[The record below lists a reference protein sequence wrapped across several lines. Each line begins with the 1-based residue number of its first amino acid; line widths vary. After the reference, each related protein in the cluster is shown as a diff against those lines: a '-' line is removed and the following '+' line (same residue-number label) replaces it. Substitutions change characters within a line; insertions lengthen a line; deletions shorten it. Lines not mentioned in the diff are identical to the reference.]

1 MSAVSS
7 VLCHSLWFCSLIES
21 GTRKLACSKDSDGCE
36 RCKRE
41 AIICHYSEQKPM
53 GRPRKRQFIE
63 TTNDNPPSNPSL
75 EPLEP
80 GQLPLVVNDYGYPS
94 DAAIA
99 QPFYMDA
106 QSGFEMPE
114 AAIKATVDVG
124 SGGHGE
130 PFHFGERMNYG
141 NINFDST
148 MDEAID
154 PILDQ
159 PPALSSG
166 SNPSASDAGSSPSQ
180 NQTPLAPCSCLASM
194 YLALAS
200 LQQLP
205 TDIVLALKTV
215 RQAAMTASSTVWC
228 PQCGSVMIEKP
239 KPPIEAFQNTMLL
252 GTLIPVIANGYK
264 RLLDMI
270 DVETDAAVTLGQT
283 KTFRFH
289 DYGGLCGI
297 QSSIN
302 ETMACIEKEMMFNTV
317 EMPPVQWRTTVRALL
332 RVDIYGHDLP
342 AFKHRGL
349 KALITE
355 IEERQRAR
363 HVWLEHHRDP
373 GLVGEKDPCSGENTQ
388 YVFGTEPFSFQCAWR
403 VPKCLLDFRVMSL
416 KPLSLNVSKI
426 LLSLLQHIQRIITN
440 HQSSTVLVSKF
451 WKWRGTL

>member
-1 MSAVSS
+1 MLVMSVVSV
-7 VLCHSLWFCSLIES
+7 VLWHSQWFRSLIEL

-41 AIICHYSEQKPM
+41 AIVCHYSEQKPM

-63 TTNDNPPSNPSL
+63 TANDNPPPNPSL

-80 GQLPLVVNDYGYPS
+80 DQLPLVANDYGYPS
-94 DAAIA
+94 DANIA
-99 QPFYMDA
+99 QPFYIDA
-106 QSGFEMPE
+106 QSGLELPE
-114 AAIKATVDVG
+114 ATIKAITEVS
-124 SGGHGE
+124 SGEHRE

-141 NINFDST
+141 NINFESNT
-148 MDEAID
+148 DEAID
-154 PILDQ
+154 PILD
-159 PPALSSG
+159 PALSSG
-166 SNPSASDAGSSPSQ
+166 LNPSASDAGSSPSQ
-180 NQTPLAPCSCLASM
+180 NQKPLAPCSCLASM

-215 RQAAMTASSTVWC
+215 RQAAMTASSTIWC
-228 PQCGSVMIEKP
+228 PQCGAVLVDKP

-252 GTLIPVIANGYK
+252 GTLIPVIANAYK

-270 DVETDAAVTLGQT
+270 DVETDAAVALGQT

-302 ETMACIEKEMMFNTV
+302 ETMDCIEKEMMFNTV

-349 KALITE
+349 KALVAE
-355 IEERQRAR
+355 IEERQRTR
-363 HVWLEHHRDP
+363 HAWLELHPDA
-373 GLVGEKDPCSGENTQ
+373 GIVGEKDHCAGEQFQ
-388 YVFGTEPFSFQCAWR
+388 YVFVTQSFSLQCVSR
-403 VPKCLLDFRVMSL
+403 VPTRLLDF
-416 KPLSLNVSKI
+416 
-426 LLSLLQHIQRIITN
+426 
-440 HQSSTVLVSKF
+440 
-451 WKWRGTL
+451 